1 MVNMVE
7 FADFN
12 GNYRTIDRSYFPI
25 LVRFMER
32 EQLIDSIDDK
42 IHTIEKVN
50 NTLNVL
56 YTLDNNLKVDINSIF
71 ILHKDDELDLIGRL
85 NDYFGSGN
93 YKALEVDLS

>member
-1 MVNMVE
+1 MVE

-32 EQLIDSIDDK
+32 EQSVDLIDDK
-42 IHTIEKVN
+42 IHTIEKIN

-56 YTLDNNLKVDINSIF
+56 YTLDDNIQVDTNSVF
-71 ILHKDDELDLIGRL
+71 ILDKDDELDLVGKL
-85 NDYFGSGN
+85 NNYFGNKN
-93 YKALEVDLS
+93 YRAFKVD